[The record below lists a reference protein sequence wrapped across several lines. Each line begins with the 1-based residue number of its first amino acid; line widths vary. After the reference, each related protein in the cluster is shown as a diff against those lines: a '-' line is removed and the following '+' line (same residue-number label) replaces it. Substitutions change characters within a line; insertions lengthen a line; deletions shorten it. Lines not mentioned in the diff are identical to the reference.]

1 MATQRVSL
9 LIIID
14 KRSTRFKV
22 QGSRFKVQE
31 NPLTFNLEPCS
42 CRQGFTL
49 LELLVALALLVI
61 VAAAIYGSYFTVLR
75 GRDSAT
81 AGMESLRESAATLAQ
96 LRREISSALYKSGD
110 KKLFFVV
117 EDRDQFGKPASNLTF
132 STLEMTRTGD
142 IPSSDLREV
151 SYRTREKEGKLLL
164 TRSEK
169 ELFFEYEAQEY
180 PQMEELEGFLVEC
193 NDNGKWVRSWDTA
206 LNGKLPDAVRITLTV
221 KDGDKTL
228 PYRAVIRPRIRQ

>member
-1 MATQRVSL
+1 MKRFRVGYYCPFFHFLWL
-9 LIIID
+9 L
-14 KRSTRFKV
+14 KYR
-22 QGSRFKVQE
+22 
-31 NPLTFNLEPCS
+31 L
-42 CRQGFTL
+42 
-49 LELLVALALLVI
+49 I
-61 VAAAIYGSYFTVLR
+61 VAEERFSLKIPCRLFVMRQVL
-75 GRDSAT
+75 
-81 AGMESLRESAATLAQ
+81 
-96 LRREISSALYKSGD
+96 
-110 KKLFFVV
+110 
-117 EDRDQFGKPASNLTF
+117 ASNLTF